1 MLAPGKLLIRPAAY
15 ADVDSLV
22 AFSAAMAQETEGRWL
37 DQARLREGTFAL
49 LAAPERG
56 YFVVAEVPDQGRH
69 RLVGQLM
76 VTFEWS
82 DWRNGVFWW
91 IQSVY
96 VDPVW
101 RRQGVY
107 RALHDSVVAKAKAD
121 PNVCGIRL
129 YVEQD
134 NHAAQT
140 VYRRVGLTPS
150 GYAVYQQD
158 FVLAP
163 RFSPGP
169 ENPTEE
175 VP

>member
-1 MLAPGKLLIRPAAY
+1 MLSPDQIVVRLAAN

-22 AFSAAMAQETEGRWL
+22 VFSSAMAQETEGRRL
-37 DQARLREGTFAL
+37 DQARLRDGTLAL
-49 LAAPERG
+49 LAEPERG
-56 YFVVAEVPDQGRH
+56 YFMVAEVSDRGRH

-96 VDPVW
+96 VDPAW
-101 RRQGVY
+101 RRQGIY
-107 RALHDSVVAKAKAD
+107 RVMHGTMVAKAKAD
-121 PNVCGIRL
+121 PKVCGIRL
-129 YVEQD
+129 YVERD
-134 NHAAQT
+134 NQAAQT
-140 VYRRVGLTPS
+140 VYQRVGLTPS

-163 RFSPGP
+163 RSSPGRK
-169 ENPTEE
+169 T
-175 VP
+175 